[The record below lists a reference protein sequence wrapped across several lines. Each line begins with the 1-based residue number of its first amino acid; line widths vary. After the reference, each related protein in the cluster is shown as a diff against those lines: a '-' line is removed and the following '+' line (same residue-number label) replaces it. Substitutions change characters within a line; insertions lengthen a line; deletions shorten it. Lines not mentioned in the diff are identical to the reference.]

1 MPAST
6 PEQQRLM
13 GMAYS
18 LKKGEMDPKDASQQV
33 KDLADGMTLKQLK
46 DFASTKHSE
55 MKEDFALTY
64 EKFIN
69 EDYARVHP
77 NPGMNV
83 GGMGPIV
90 IPGSG
95 PFGVKGSGD
104 IPAPYSS
111 KDKKLM
117 KSGKKKGVMPIKFA
131 ETDFQSFENLI
142 QFEEGRQIMEELSA
156 ALNFAKEYQILEKSE
171 TYTRILE
178 RVMPLNEDTETYY
191 SLSETRKNQIDEIVW
206 NGIYEY
212 AISDEINEGFF
223 SSIVNSVR
231 DAGKSA
237 IELAWKVIENTGAF
251 LKAAKE
257 YIKAGLIAAM
267 KAGTDASKD
276 LFGKAKSK
284 ADDLKKKVDLTSDML
299 KKDLK
304 DLKDTVNHIVKSLP
318 GQYDAINA
326 QQVLSILKTRP
337 DKDMASA
344 QGSLQRELNKHSK
357 PGNYKQLQA
366 SESIYNLL
374 DISIKH
380 AILELKNSSGYLESI
395 MEDAE
400 SVGQDIASDAEAK
413 KKESGKNKVE
423 KAKGKGIS
431 FMGVV
436 HLLMTGI
443 VTFVEACLKAMY
455 RMGFKSLSVVI
466 SKLGGPGPFEFIAI
480 SSLLA
485 AVTGLVL
492 ELFAEVI
499 GELTGSKYI
508 KLVSDALHS
517 TNPAMLA
524 GHAVEHSLPGAS
536 SIIKVCCISYAIYET
551 VEHVISLGEHKEEPA
566 KD

>member
-18 LKKGEMDPKDASQQV
+18 LKKGEMDPKDASQKV
-33 KDLADGMTLKQLK
+33 KDLAKNMTLKQLK

-111 KDKKLM
+111 RDKKLM

-142 QFEEGRQIMEELSA
+142 QYEEGRQIMEELSA

-178 RVMPLNEDTETYY
+178 KVMPLNEDTETYY

-223 SSIVNSVR
+223 SSIVSSVK
-231 DAGKSA
+231 DAGKGA
-237 IELAWKVIENTGAF
+237 IELAKKVIENVGAF

-257 YIKAGLIAAM
+257 YIKAGLTAAM
-267 KAGTDASKD
+267 KAGVDASKAVAATATAAATD
-276 LFGKAKSK
+276 AAK
-284 ADDLKKKVDLTSDML
+284 
-299 KKDLK
+299 
-304 DLKDTVNHIVKSLP
+304 
-318 GQYDAINA
+318 
-326 QQVLSILKTRP
+326 
-337 DKDMASA
+337 
-344 QGSLQRELNKHSK
+344 
-357 PGNYKQLQA
+357 
-366 SESIYNLL
+366 
-374 DISIKH
+374 
-380 AILELKNSSGYLESI
+380 
-395 MEDAE
+395 
-400 SVGQDIASDAEAK
+400 
-413 KKESGKNKVE
+413 
-423 KAKGKGIS
+423 
-431 FMGVV
+431 VV
-436 HLLMTGI
+436 
-443 VTFVEACLKAMY
+443 ACH
-455 RMGFKSLSVVI
+455 
-466 SKLGGPGPFEFIAI
+466 EW
-480 SSLLA
+480 
-485 AVTGLVL
+485 
-492 ELFAEVI
+492 
-499 GELTGSKYI
+499 
-508 KLVSDALHS
+508 
-517 TNPAMLA
+517 
-524 GHAVEHSLPGAS
+524 
-536 SIIKVCCISYAIYET
+536 
-551 VEHVISLGEHKEEPA
+551 
-566 KD
+566 

>member
-18 LKKGEMDPKDASQQV
+18 LKKGEMDPKDASQKV
-33 KDLADGMTLKQLK
+33 KDLAKNMTLKQLK

-111 KDKKLM
+111 RDKKLM

-142 QFEEGRQIMEELSA
+142 QYEEGRQIMEELSA

-178 RVMPLNEDTETYY
+178 KVMPLNEDTETYY

-223 SSIVNSVR
+223 SSIVSSVK
-231 DAGKSA
+231 DAGKGA
-237 IELAWKVIENTGAF
+237 IELAKKVIENVGAF

-257 YIKAGLIAAM
+257 YIKTGLTTAM
-267 KAGTDASKD
+267 KAGADASKA
-276 LFGKAKSK
+276 LFGKAKGK

-304 DLKDTVNHIVKSLP
+304 NLKDTVNHIVKSLP
-318 GQYDAINA
+318 SQYDTGSAVIA
-326 QQVLSILKTRP
+326 SSILKSAP
-337 DKDMASA
+337 KEDIASA
-344 QGSLQRELNKHSK
+344 EKSLNKVES
-357 PGNYKQLQA
+357 N
-366 SESIYNLL
+366 ESIYNLL
-374 DISIKH
+374 DAGIKH

-400 SVGQDIASDAEAK
+400 SAGQDIAADAEAK
-413 KKESGKNKVE
+413 KKETGKNKLE

-455 RMGFKSLSVVI
+455 QMGFKALSVVI

-508 KLVSDALHS
+508 KLVSAALHS

-524 GHAVEHSLPGAS
+524 GHAAEHSLPGAS
-536 SIIKVCCISYAIYET
+536 SIIKVCCISYAVYAT

-566 KD
+566 KA